1 MPPPREDWWLS
12 PVPAPSSWPPRDPG
26 QCRIAGDDCYR
37 YEQPHSQRAG
47 AELLQR
53 IPLGRFGDPEDIAHV
68 VCFWLRLLPTISP
81 AKPLS
86 WMGHEHRMIR
96 IFQGIDL
103 VRVAK
108 FQQVVT
114 RHRAF
119 LEEIFTSL
127 ERDYCLSRLAPHR
140 HLAGRFAVKEA
151 CLKALGHGL
160 SSNGIDRVLSEIEVV
175 SGASGP
181 PRLVLH
187 AGRRHSAGKSTSFN
201 AQFPFPI
208 RAIMR

>member
-1 MPPPREDWWLS
+1 
-12 PVPAPSSWPPRDPG
+12 
-26 QCRIAGDDCYR
+26 
-37 YEQPHSQRAG
+37 
-47 AELLQR
+47 
-53 IPLGRFGDPEDIAHV
+53 
-68 VCFWLRLLPTISP
+68 
-81 AKPLS
+81 
-86 WMGHEHRMIR
+86 MIR

-103 VRVAK
+103 VSVGR

-181 PRLVLH
+181 PRLLLHGWAAALSRKKHIVQRTVSISHSGDYAVAMVVLM
-187 AGRRHSAGKSTSFN
+187 GREPSGVSGKGC
-201 AQFPFPI
+201 
-208 RAIMR
+208 

>member
-1 MPPPREDWWLS
+1 
-12 PVPAPSSWPPRDPG
+12 
-26 QCRIAGDDCYR
+26 
-37 YEQPHSQRAG
+37 
-47 AELLQR
+47 
-53 IPLGRFGDPEDIAHV
+53 
-68 VCFWLRLLPTISP
+68 
-81 AKPLS
+81 
-86 WMGHEHRMIR
+86 MIR

-175 SGASGP
+175 SGAYGP

-187 AGRRHSAGKSTSFN
+187 GWAAALSRKKHILQRTVSISHSGDYAVAIVILVGRG
-201 AQFPFPI
+201 PFGFSDEGF
-208 RAIMR
+208 